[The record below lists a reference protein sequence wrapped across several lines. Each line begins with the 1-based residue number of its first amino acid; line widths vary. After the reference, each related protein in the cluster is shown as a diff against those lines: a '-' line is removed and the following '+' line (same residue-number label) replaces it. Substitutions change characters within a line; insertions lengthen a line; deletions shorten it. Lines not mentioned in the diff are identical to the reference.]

1 MIRRRSEGRAP
12 KLFWP
17 LLGSVLLVGML
28 FLFVFPTR
36 TWLQQRDD
44 IDAAEKRLEVLDEQ
58 NRKLS
63 ARVNELQTDAEVERI
78 AREQYQLVRPGEE
91 AYAILPAPGAP
102 AEDEI
107 ASIDEAL
114 EPADPPPW
122 WKRAWNT
129 VTGIF

>member
-1 MIRRRSEGRAP
+1 VTFRR
-12 KLFWP
+12 LFWP
-17 LLGSVLLVGML
+17 LVGSVVIVAML

-36 TWLQQRDD
+36 TWFQQRDE
-44 IDAAEKRLEVLDEQ
+44 IAAAEKRLQVLDEQ
-58 NRKLS
+58 NQRLS
-63 ARVNELQTDAEVERI
+63 ARVNQLQTDAEVERI

-91 AYAILPAPGAP
+91 AFAILPAPGSA
-102 AEDEI
+102 AEEEI
-107 ASIDEAL
+107 ASIDEDL